1 MYAEMVQCSGAQ
13 QQPDRPLALSH
24 SLCPQ
29 PYCVDIQK
37 KENRDEGSF
46 SPFLFYLRDHY
57 NLRLELSIEI

>member
-1 MYAEMVQCSGAQ
+1 MARGGVSGPTQVQ
-13 QQPDRPLALSH
+13 
-24 SLCPQ
+24 
-29 PYCVDIQK
+29 CVDIQK